1 MTVPDTLE
9 LRGAGLTYGVGASR
23 TVALAPTDLRVQP
36 GESVAVVGRS
46 GAGKTTIADLAL
58 GLRLPT
64 QGQVLVAGRPWSGPR
79 TAPPRGRRRL
89 VQGVPQDASATLP
102 PRWTVGR
109 TLRTAVRRLIGH
121 DDVESR
127 VLRAADVA
135 LLERELLDR
144 RPHELSGGQAQ
155 RAAIAR
161 ALVVDP
167 VLVVADEPTS
177 ALDGETAHHVAD
189 GLLALA
195 ADGVALLLVTH
206 DLGLAARCRRRVV
219 VQAGDAVEKP
229 W

>member
-1 MTVPDTLE
+1 MSVPVTLE
-9 LRGAGLTYGVGASR
+9 LRGAGLTYGAGSSR
-23 TVALAPTDLRVQP
+23 TVALAPTDLRVRP

-64 QGQVLVAGRPWSGPR
+64 QGEVLVAGLPWSDPR

-109 TLRTAVRRLIGH
+109 TLRTAVRRLVGT

-127 VLRAADVA
+127 VRRAADVA
-135 LLERELLDR
+135 HLEPELLDR

-177 ALDGETAHHVAD
+177 ALDGETAGRVAD
-189 GLLALA
+189 SLLALA
-195 ADGVALLLVTH
+195 AAGVAVLLVTH
-206 DLGLAARCRRRVV
+206 DRALAARCLRRVV
-219 VQAGDAVEKP
+219 VQGGHAVEEP
-229 W
+229 S